1 MRLSTDYP
9 YMYSRVSAKKA
20 KLLDEKDYEKLVKM
34 SPSEIAR
41 NLEEGEYKKEIDELG
56 SQYDGVRLVE
66 LALARNLA
74 NTFSHLSDIA
84 PETLEQTMTTFL
96 RRYDILSLKR
106 LLRAKKTDSKEDVL
120 SLLTPVTGY
129 TLQELEELSTKSFD
143 HIKDN
148 IEFENSGINYQKYV
162 EDKEELHE
170 IEKALDQAYFD
181 EMNLLA
187 SKIRNKHLKKFI
199 SEEME
204 YENLKIALRLKKYGV
219 DEEEIR
225 ENLLKN
231 GKSRVVEEVINSKNL
246 EEALEKVEE
255 ELDIRFEEENGLE
268 QAEHQLEV
276 ARLENATK
284 TLHREPLGITSII
297 GYIVAKTIEV
307 RNLRMLIRAKETG
320 IQNQETIKN
329 NLVIA

>member
-1 MRLSTDYP
+1 MKLSNDYP
-9 YMYSRVSAKKA
+9 YMYARISAKKA
-20 KLLDEKDYEKLVKM
+20 KLLEEKDYDKLVKM
-34 SPSEIAR
+34 QPSEIAR
-41 NLEEGEYKKEIDELG
+41 NLEEGEYKSEINELG
-56 SQYDGVRLVE
+56 SKYDGVRLVE

-84 PETLEQTMTTFL
+84 PETLEKTMKTFL

-106 LLRAKKTDSKEDVL
+106 LLRAKKTESDEDVM

-148 IEFENSGINYQKYV
+148 IEFEDSAVNYQNYL
-162 EDKEELHE
+162 EDKEELPE

-181 EMNLLA
+181 EMNLMA
-187 SKIRNKHLKKFI
+187 SKIRNKHLKRFI

-204 YENLKIALRLKKYGV
+204 YENLKIALRLKKY
-219 DEEEIR
+219 DTSSEEIK
-225 ENLLKN
+225 ENLLTN
-231 GKSRVVEEVINSKNL
+231 GKNRLVDSVVESSSL
-246 EEALEKVEE
+246 EEALDTVEK
-255 ELDIRFEEENGLE
+255 ELNVTFEEEYDLE
-268 QAEHQLEV
+268 QVEHQLEV

-284 TLHREPLGITSII
+284 SLHREPLGITSII

-320 IQNQETIKN
+320 IQNQETIKD